1 MMKKLRSML
10 TATAII
16 VGSTGLAVLFT
27 DMFVAAEHQ
36 RRSIAA
42 DVNDITYWFG
52 TMDPLAA
59 GGVGAVV
66 FLVALAFFVRRMA

>member
-1 MMKKLRSML
+1 MPSFAREHQGLADVARPRHAMMKKLRSML

-36 RRSIAA
+36 RR
-42 DVNDITYWFG
+42 FHCG
-52 TMDPLAA
+52 
-59 GGVGAVV
+59 
-66 FLVALAFFVRRMA
+66 